1 DQMVKTNEIKERY
14 EAEKKE
20 VQINLLQEKNKQLK
34 WWYFSI
40 FLLLALT
47 SSLVWLRSYKRKINE
62 EKILN
67 YFATS
72 LYNQNTVEDVFWDIS
87 KNCIS
92 RLNFEDCVVYSYDEA
107 RKMLVQKSAFGHK
120 NPSGHSILQAI
131 EIPLGRGIVGSVGQ
145 NMKAEII
152 PFTGKDPRYIVDDV
166 ARQSEICVP
175 IVLEGKLLGVIDS
188 EHSKKRVYTKRHLSI
203 LQKIADICSKKIT
216 RYFIEESLRKNIA
229 SDLHD
234 DIGSSLSS
242 IDINSR
248 IALIK
253 DDPGKMKEQLEKIRL
268 QARKTMDSMSDIV
281 WSLNPRYDNFENIL
295 IRMKQFSSE
304 LCEPQQINLIFQIP
318 ENLEGIKL
326 AADKRKNIFLIFKET
341 INNTVKYSKGN
352 TLRVEFSF
360 FNQYFKMTI
369 SDNGKGFDQQEVRM
383 GNGLKN
389 MADRAKHINANLKIS
404 SLPGNGT
411 TLELSCPV

>member
-1 DQMVKTNEIKERY
+1 
-14 EAEKKE
+14 
-20 VQINLLQEKNKQLK
+20 
-34 WWYFSI
+34 
-40 FLLLALT
+40 
-47 SSLVWLRSYKRKINE
+47 
-62 EKILN
+62 
-67 YFATS
+67 
-72 LYNQNTVEDVFWDIS
+72 
-87 KNCIS
+87 
-92 RLNFEDCVVYSYDEA
+92 
-107 RKMLVQKSAFGHK
+107 
-120 NPSGHSILQAI
+120 
-131 EIPLGRGIVGSVGQ
+131 
-145 NMKAEII
+145 MKAEII

-188 EHSKKRVYTKRHLSI
+188 EHSKKRFYTKRHLSI